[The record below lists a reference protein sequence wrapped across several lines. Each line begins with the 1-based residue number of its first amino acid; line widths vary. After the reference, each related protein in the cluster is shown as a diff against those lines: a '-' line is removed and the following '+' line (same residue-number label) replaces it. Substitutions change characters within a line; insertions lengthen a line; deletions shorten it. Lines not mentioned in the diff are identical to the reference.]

1 MSEIDATNELTLEE
15 IRWLSADSPSTAR
28 EDAADAE
35 DESGSGKWMHSQV
48 DPVQLRRQLE
58 VLELFHQDVANRFS
72 DVLSRSLKRAVDVRL
87 TGVRWLTYSQFAYSR
102 PDPTCFFVLKA
113 TPLPTSLAID
123 LTPKMFYPIVDLL
136 LGGGK
141 RPVEL
146 PNRPAT
152 ALELR
157 LARRVIQLLLD
168 ELHDAWEPL
177 LAVDLSVD
185 RVESQAQRVRLAAPA
200 DSLVSLDFEVFVS
213 DQGGSMALA
222 LPYRGIRKMV
232 DKLLVGELYG
242 ADGANRSTQK

>member
-1 MSEIDATNELTLEE
+1 MSEIDENGELTAEE
-15 IRWLSADSPSTAR
+15 MRWLSDDSPATVR
-28 EDAADAE
+28 TDASDAE
-35 DESGSGKWMHSQV
+35 DGEGAGQWMQTQV

-58 VLELFHQDVANRFS
+58 VLEIFHQDVAGRFS
-72 DVLSRSLKRAVDVRL
+72 DVLSRSLKRPVDVRL

-123 LTPKMFYPIVDLL
+123 LTPNMLYPIVDLL

-157 LARRVIQLLLD
+157 LARRIIQLLLD

-213 DQGGSMALA
+213 DQGGPMALG

-232 DKLLVGELYG
+232 DKLMVGELYG
-242 ADGANRSTQK
+242 ADSSSRSAQK